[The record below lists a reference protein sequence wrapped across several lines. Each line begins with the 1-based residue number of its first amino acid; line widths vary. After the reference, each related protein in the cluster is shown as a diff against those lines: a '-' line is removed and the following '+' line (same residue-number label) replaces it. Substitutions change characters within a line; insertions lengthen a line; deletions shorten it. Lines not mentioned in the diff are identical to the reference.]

1 MIVIKFLKHFS
12 PYNNK
17 GTWHKIWGLLRCLSS
32 YCFFF
37 IGVNEETGERT
48 VGFRLGSYVRG
59 FTGVGPVDCLRHI
72 PDRMKEAAK
81 V

>member
-1 MIVIKFLKHFS
+1 
-12 PYNNK
+12 
-17 GTWHKIWGLLRCLSS
+17 LLRGNIFKSKGSPCMPAYAIQIL
-32 YCFFF
+32 FGL
-37 IGVNEETGERT
+37 GVNEETGERT

-72 PDRMKEAAK
+72 PNRMKEAAK

>member
-1 MIVIKFLKHFS
+1 MPAYTIQILF
-12 PYNNK
+12 
-17 GTWHKIWGLLRCLSS
+17 GL
-32 YCFFF
+32 
-37 IGVNEETGERT
+37 GVNEETGERT

-72 PDRMKEAAK
+72 PNQMKEAAK